1 MVAAGSKQ
9 ARVLHSL
16 EAVNQLPQSANKP
29 KHYIAYIC
37 HELIA
42 AEAKA
47 KTVHGLLAFITAY
60 SNFSNKQL
68 SQALHSIMVVLVLE
82 VKHILYATDSILG

>member
-1 MVAAGSKQ
+1 M
-9 ARVLHSL
+9 
-16 EAVNQLPQSANKP
+16 
-29 KHYIAYIC
+29 HYIAYIC

-42 AEAKA
+42 AGAKA

-68 SQALHSIMVVLVLE
+68 SQALHSIMAVLVLE
-82 VKHILYATDSILG
+82 VKHILYATDSILD